1 MYHNDEIRQGYYCDY
16 CDEGC
21 CSSHWIICSD
31 CIQKLQMELTS
42 AALRVKELE
51 KELAELKKKE
61 YIEIKN

>member
-1 MYHNDEIRQGYYCDY
+1 
-16 CDEGC
+16 
-21 CSSHWIICSD
+21 
-31 CIQKLQMELTS
+31 MELTS